1 MSKHFS
7 PRQLKGLDRLGDTM
21 LPGDGEF
28 ESFSAA
34 RCSRE
39 VDRILDFMP
48 AGWENEDGDD
58 AARKSKAEADLDGED
73 LPELDEKEEE
83 ALKGDQSLTWDEEEK
98 DKEDDPAAVNL
109 PDGEDD
115 DEDEEEEGDDDD
127 EEDEE
132 NEDGGKSAKAAKP
145 RPRRR

>member
-1 MSKHFS
+1 VSK
-7 PRQLKGLDRLGDTM
+7 LTVDEVED
-21 LPGDGEF
+21 EI
-28 ESFSAA
+28 
-34 RCSRE
+34 RE
-39 VDRILDFMP
+39 DQNADYAEGKSLHAFNELCAILDFMP